1 MRSMASA
8 TERRNPIVVIGS
20 INMDLVV
27 RTPRLP
33 GAGETILGNGFQT
46 VPGGKGANQAVAA
59 ARLGGQVYFVG
70 RVGDDDFGHDL
81 IDGLV
86 AAGVRTEHV
95 AEATA
100 APSGCAVILVD
111 AAGENS
117 IVVVPGANGGLS
129 PADVDAAEAVLST
142 AACAVLQLEVPID
155 SVRHAVG
162 LCRRLGIYTI
172 LDPAPVPPG
181 GLPEELYAVDLLT
194 PNASEARAL
203 LGWAEGT
210 PFDPS
215 RAVAELKAR
224 GAKDVVIKLG
234 ADGAFASGASG
245 SFAVAAHR
253 VDVVD
258 TTAAGDAFTAGLAVA
273 RAEGKPLPEAVR
285 LANAAGALCCRGLG
299 AQPSLPTRGEVEAL
313 LGGLAT
319 A

>member
-1 MRSMASA
+1 MASA
-8 TERRNPIVVIGS
+8 TEQTAPILVIGS

-33 GAGETILGNGFQT
+33 GAGETILGTRFQT

-59 ARLGGQVYFVG
+59 SRLGGQVYFVG

-95 AEATA
+95 AETTA
-100 APSGCAVILVD
+100 AASGCAVILVD
-111 AAGENS
+111 ERGENS
-117 IVVVPGANGGLS
+117 IVVLPGANGGLS
-129 PADVDAAEAVLST
+129 PADVDAVEAVLST
-142 AACAVLQLEVPID
+142 AACAVLQLEVPIET
-155 SVRHAVG
+155 VVHAVR
-162 LCRRLGIYTI
+162 LCRRLGVYTI

-181 GLPEELYAVDLLT
+181 GMAEELFAVDLLT
-194 PNASEARAL
+194 PNESEARAL
-203 LGWAEGT
+203 LGWATGV
-210 PFDPS
+210 PFDPP
-215 RAVAELKAR
+215 RAAAELKAR

-234 ADGAFASGASG
+234 GQGAFASEAAAG
-245 SFAVAAHR
+245 SFAVPAHR
-253 VDVVD
+253 VNVVD

-273 RAEGKPLPEAVR
+273 RAEGRPLPEAVR

-299 AQPSLPTRGEVEAL
+299 AQPSLPMRGEVEAL
-313 LGGLAT
+313 LAGLAS